1 MSAEQR
7 DRKRLWMQRWRSTH
21 PIESSYSLLKSNAK
35 RRGKVFTIS
44 LDYFRLFCYET
55 NYIGKRGRTSLSY
68 SVDRIIDEL
77 GYVEGNIQIRTV
89 SENSKKEIARKKMIY
104 NKVTSTA
111 TVIKLPDV
119 VQESDLPF

>member
-1 MSAEQR
+1 
-7 DRKRLWMQRWRSTH
+7 MQRWRSTH